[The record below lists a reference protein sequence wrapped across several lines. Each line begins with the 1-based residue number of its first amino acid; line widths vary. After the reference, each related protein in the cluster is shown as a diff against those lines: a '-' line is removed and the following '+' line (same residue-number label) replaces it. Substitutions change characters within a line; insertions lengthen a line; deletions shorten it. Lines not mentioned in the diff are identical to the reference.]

1 MPSSPDTSTQM
12 PSSLEDD
19 AFEVLGDSTLLTS
32 DDEDGNTESLAS
44 FDSVAPDDVSNTADA
59 DAESVHNDH
68 GVQAFVDDDASSVEE
83 DHTLERS
90 TNFQEDGGA
99 DSTMTTRPEGYP
111 WYLSS
116 AWEDAIQSRDS
127 VYLTFLHT
135 VSQDHMNEAQLAY
148 EKPQIDVNLE
158 IVLAQHDFQ
167 LERPL
172 RVLYVGDEP
181 APLFPREE
189 IINKLG
195 SALAAATSGNVGLQ
209 NGSGG
214 SSRYTVVPVSDF
226 STTGS
231 APEVEVIESLGPQ
244 ITVDH
249 CSGAKGHYD
258 ADGQLRSIT
267 LVLNG
272 LETRHYPICNDSHQ
286 GFELEVDS
294 PDLVLYFFSD
304 ANLNSLEGVAWFE
317 LVSKAMLPYDA
328 PFLFITE
335 TASFGRSS
343 WPVPKALAHGM
354 RLILTSGSAR
364 CRDSEWLGE
373 IPVDLGTF
381 MSMDARC
388 LNRHLAYITDL
399 SKAGGAGKLRLLQQL
414 GQLDAPDQ
422 DTGLRSSKLRTLQ
435 YQHWAA
441 VFLFLT
447 SLVIFACSSATTWY
461 SSSIQVSSSE
471 AQVASQRAALSSAIA
486 NLTNTAGVGS
496 VAKIE
501 DIVFRQTTQSVK
513 TAVPGASA
521 DPKVRKDLAL
531 SPVNDLLPI
540 KLHRIGNSHL
550 LFTLPKSLISTKK
563 ASSVCVNV
571 TRELHTGEHEQVDT
585 TMAHLADGVYAV
597 GFQDD
602 QAYGPITVT
611 VSSASKPAFNQTIQ
625 ISLGS
630 RWLKSGTYT
639 ENPTQ
644 VLGKAFTDLWT
655 SARAFSKTVGTT
667 LYQLPSETDP
677 KKIRNFVNKETSTVQ
692 RLFSGEARALR
703 RAAIADKFGNLSAQ
717 YMNTNSYPVVKL
729 YNETSKAFI
738 NLQKIAG
745 TVGHSVSQ
753 SITLLFQAAKEVD
766 LTKAWRDT
774 PPIRKTEPAV
784 KARRN
789 ALRFWDKLSKRLS
802 TPEAKIAPAVDAPR
816 RFELFGKRN
825 PTAQS
830 AVSTETAV
838 KGKVHPQTKCTKK
851 CAKKGHCPTKHATGQ
866 QRVH

>member
-1 MPSSPDTSTQM
+1 MPSSPNTSLQV

-44 FDSVAPDDVSNTADA
+44 YDSVAPDDVSNTADA

-68 GVQAFVDDDASSVEE
+68 GVRAFVDDDASSVEE
-83 DHTLERS
+83 DDTLDKS
-90 TNFQEDGGA
+90 TNLQEDEGA
-99 DSTMTTRPEGYP
+99 DSTMTTRPEGSP
-111 WYLSS
+111 WPPSP
-116 AWEDAIQSRDS
+116 AWENATQRRES

-148 EKPQIDVNLE
+148 EKPQIGVSLE
-158 IVLAQHDFQ
+158 LVLAQHDFQ

-189 IINKLG
+189 IINKIG

-209 NGSGG
+209 NVSGG

-226 STTGS
+226 GTTGS
-231 APEVEVIESLGPQ
+231 APEVEVIESLGSQ

-258 ADGQLRSIT
+258 ANGQLRSIA
-267 LVLNG
+267 LVMNG
-272 LETRHYPICNDSHQ
+272 LETRRFLSCNNSHRR
-286 GFELEVDS
+286 FELDVDL
-294 PDLVLYFFSD
+294 PDFILYFLSD
-304 ANLNSLEGVAWFE
+304 ANLKCLEDVAWFE
-317 LVSKAMLPYDA
+317 LVNEVMLPYDA
-328 PFLFITE
+328 PCLFVTE
-335 TASFGRSS
+335 TASFGQSS
-343 WPVPKALAHGM
+343 WPIPNALAHGM
-354 RLILTSGSAR
+354 RLILTSGSSK
-364 CRDSEWLGE
+364 CRDFEWLGQ

-399 SKAGGAGKLRLLQQL
+399 SKAGGARKLRRSRQL

-441 VFLFLT
+441 IFLFIT
-447 SLVIFACSSATTWY
+447 SLITFACSSALTWY
-461 SSSIQVSSSE
+461 SSSTQVSSE

-486 NLTNTAGVGS
+486 NLTNTTGVNC

-501 DIVFRQTTQSVK
+501 DIVFQQTTQSVD
-513 TAVPGASA
+513 TTVPSASA

-531 SPVNDLLPI
+531 SLGNDPLPI

-550 LFTLPKSLISTKK
+550 LFTLPKSLISIKR
-563 ASSVCVNV
+563 ASSVRVNV
-571 TRELHTGEHEQVDT
+571 TRELHTGEHEQVNT
-585 TMAHLADGVYAV
+585 TMVQLADGVYAV

-602 QAYGPITVT
+602 QAYGPITVAI
-611 VSSASKPAFNQTIQ
+611 SSASKPAFNQTIQ
-625 ISLGS
+625 IGLGS

-639 ENPTQ
+639 ENPAQ
-644 VLGKAFTDLWT
+644 VLGKAFTDLWS
-655 SARAFSKTVGTT
+655 SARAFSKAVGTT
-667 LYQLPSETDP
+667 LYQLPPEIDS

-692 RLFSGEARALR
+692 QLFSGKAKALR
-703 RAAIADKFGNLSAQ
+703 RAAIADKFGKLSAQ
-717 YMNTNSYPVVKL
+717 YTNTSLYPAVRL
-729 YNETSKAFI
+729 YNETSKAFA
-738 NLQKIAG
+738 NLQRVAG

-766 LTKAWRDT
+766 LAKAWKDT

-789 ALRFWDKLSKRLS
+789 ALRFWDKLSKKTS

-830 AVSTETAV
+830 AVSTETTV
-838 KGKVHPQTKCTKK
+838 KDKVHAHTECTKK
-851 CAKKGHCPTKHATGQ
+851 HAKNGRCLAKHATGQ